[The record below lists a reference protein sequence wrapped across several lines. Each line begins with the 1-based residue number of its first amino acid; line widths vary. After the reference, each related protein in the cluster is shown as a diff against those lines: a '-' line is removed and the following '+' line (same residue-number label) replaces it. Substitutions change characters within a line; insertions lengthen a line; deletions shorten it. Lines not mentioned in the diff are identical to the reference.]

1 MSKGE
6 KKRRRA
12 LDAYRALQRAAAV
25 TAACVD
31 DAVQPF
37 GLSASQ
43 YGVIDTLHQRGPI
56 HQQELAEAL
65 GRSKAQMTAIID
77 SLEARVLVRRERH
90 AVDRRFISVYLTE
103 AGRVLLA
110 EVGPARTD
118 VIVTLMRELGGEQ
131 KSRLTRLC
139 SRLLRELDPTFAI
152 PGSANDQAM
161 ASDIDASALSGEDP
175 VDHEDGDDDAED
187 GDETGEADDGGESD
201 EGESLDNDDDDDD
214 VDVTTSAHEP
224 LA

>member
-12 LDAYRALQRAAAV
+12 LDAYAVLQRAAALS
-25 TAACVD
+25 AAQVD

-37 GLSASQ
+37 GLSASM
-43 YGVIDTLHQRGPI
+43 YGVLDTLKHRGPI

-77 SLEARVLVRRERH
+77 ALEARELVRRERH
-90 AVDRRFISVYLTE
+90 AVDRRYISVYLTE

-110 EVGPARTD
+110 EVGPARTEA
-118 VIVTLMRELGGEQ
+118 IVALMRELSGEQ
-131 KSRLTRLC
+131 KSRLSRLC
-139 SRLLRELDPTFAI
+139 TRLLRVLAPDDVAL
-152 PGSANDQAM
+152 A
-161 ASDIDASALSGEDP
+161 DAQGGVIAADADEGD
-175 VDHEDGDDDAED
+175 DKDDGDDDGDSDD
-187 GDETGEADDGGESD
+187 GDRDDEDSDDEEEHVESSESD
-201 EGESLDNDDDDDD
+201 SD
-214 VDVTTSAHEP
+214 T

>member
-12 LDAYRALQRAAAV
+12 LDAYWTLQRAAAMS
-25 TAACVD
+25 AALVD
-31 DAVQPF
+31 DAVHPF

-43 YGVIDTLHQRGPI
+43 YGVLDTLQQRGPV

-77 SLEARVLVRRERH
+77 ALEARALVRRERH

-110 EVGPARTD
+110 EAGPARTD
-118 VIVTLMRELGGEQ
+118 AIVALMRELSGEQ
-131 KSRLTRLC
+131 KTKLTRLC
-139 SRLLRELDPTFAI
+139 SRLLRVLDPADLEADTA
-152 PGSANDQAM
+152 P
-161 ASDIDASALSGEDP
+161 DIDVP
-175 VDHEDGDDDAED
+175 HVDDDDDDA
-187 GDETGEADDGGESD
+187 
-201 EGESLDNDDDDDD
+201 DDDDD
-214 VDVTTSAHEP
+214 VDDDIVSDEP
-224 LA
+224 VIATPA

>member
-12 LDAYRALQRAAAV
+12 LDAYWALQRAA
-25 TAACVD
+25 TLAAAHVD
-31 DAVQPF
+31 DAVHPF

-43 YGVIDTLHQRGPI
+43 YGVLDTLQQRGPT

-77 SLEARVLVRRERH
+77 APETRGLVRRERH

-110 EVGPARTD
+110 EAAPARTD
-118 VIVTLMRELGGEQ
+118 AVVALMRELSGEQ
-131 KSRLTRLC
+131 KTRLTRLC
-139 SRLLRELDPTFAI
+139 RRLLRVLDPEARV
-152 PGSANDQAM
+152 AD
-161 ASDIDASALSGEDP
+161 DAGDAADGGETGDTG
-175 VDHEDGDDDAED
+175 DTGDDDAH
-187 GDETGEADDGGESD
+187 GDEADDGAAAPDTPGASHD
-201 EGESLDNDDDDDD
+201 TAS
-214 VDVTTSAHEP
+214 TSSAVAVP
-224 LA
+224 SPDTAA